1 MSEYFPEPISFEE
14 AVKVELD
21 LSGYVKKKTDLKNA
35 TVFNAPNFPEEAAL
49 SNWKSNEDKLDIDKW
64 ENVPTNLSNLKR
76 KVDKLDADKLLP
88 VLVDLSRLSDVV
100 KNDVVKKN
108 VYNAKIQNIE
118 DKIPDFTNLAT
129 NLTLNAKING
139 VKHEIHRITNLA
151 STTALNAKINEAE
164 NVKYIK
170 TPNITNLATTTALT
184 VFENIIPNVS
194 NLVMKT
200 NYNTEVSEIENTDH
214 DHYKYITTQE
224 FNKLTSEIFSA
235 RLAETNLA
243 SKSDIADRFWW

>member
-1 MSEYFPEPISFEE
+1 M
-14 AVKVELD
+14 
-21 LSGYVKKKTDLKNA
+21 
-35 TVFNAPNFPEEAAL
+35 
-49 SNWKSNEDKLDIDKW
+49 
-64 ENVPTNLSNLKR
+64 KR

-151 STTALNAKINEAE
+151 STTALNAKINEVE
-164 NVKYIK
+164 NIKYIK

-243 SKSDIADRFWW
+243 SKSDIADRF